1 MPEVSRSAELPAPP
15 ERAWEIFSDISR
27 YGEWNE
33 THDGFPDGPPELAT
47 GTTFREKVTI
57 MGMPGEATWVPRPR
71 RPHSTA
77 VLIVG
82 DRRFALPHEC
92 VLGRRGDVARDAFG
106 NDLSVSLEHARLT
119 VHGDVAYLKNVS
131 NGGHA
136 LVVNGAT
143 LAFGDEAKLKLGS
156 SRVRFG
162 PSFTCVIELIE

>member
-1 MPEVSRSAELPAPP
+1 MRYRCYAPDCPLPEERYDTKLRRPPACRLGHCRVEPVDAAGSALPRRSYEA
-15 ERAWEIFSDISR
+15 
-27 YGEWNE
+27 
-33 THDGFPDGPPELAT
+33 
-47 GTTFREKVTI
+47 
-57 MGMPGEATWVPRPR
+57 MPGDATWVPKPR
-71 RPHSTA
+71 RSHSTA

-106 NDLSVSLEHARLT
+106 DDRTVSLEHARLT
-119 VHGDVAYLKNVS
+119 VLGDVAYLKNVS

-136 LVVNGAT
+136 LVVNGAS
-143 LAFGDEAKLKLGS
+143 LSFGDEAKLKLGR